1 MIIDTLNDILGKR
14 ADPETAIKIKKLI
27 TEEPEVRGAYDL
39 FINNY
44 GPDKNYASVHIEL
57 PDTMTVEEVDI
68 LTRRLQRKL
77 LNKMGV
83 ILTGV
88 GVYSYNTQ
96 NDEIGNIRNNIMEKV
111 KTLIIG
117 SGPAGY
123 TAAIY
128 AGRAGLNPVLYS
140 GMQPGGQLTITT
152 EVENFP
158 GYPNGV
164 DGTQMMMD
172 MKEQAARF
180 GADLRDGSISK
191 VDFSSRPYHLT
202 DERGNEIEADTVI
215 IATGASAK
223 YLGLADEEKYRGQ
236 GVSACATCDGFF
248 YRKRTVAV
256 VGGGDTACEEA
267 MYLSGLA
274 KKVYMIVRKPYL
286 RASEIM
292 QKRVKEKENIE
303 ILFETNTLGLF
314 GENGVEGAHLVR
326 HMGEANEEKFDIAI
340 DGFFLAIGHKPNTDL
355 FKDFIDL
362 DEQGFIKVVPG
373 TASTNL
379 PGIFAAG
386 DVADPVYRQGIVAAG
401 SGAKAAIEADRYL
414 QQL

>member
-1 MIIDTLNDILGKR
+1 
-14 ADPETAIKIKKLI
+14 
-27 TEEPEVRGAYDL
+27 
-39 FINNY
+39 
-44 GPDKNYASVHIEL
+44 
-57 PDTMTVEEVDI
+57 
-68 LTRRLQRKL
+68 
-77 LNKMGV
+77 
-83 ILTGV
+83 
-88 GVYSYNTQ
+88 
-96 NDEIGNIRNNIMEKV
+96 MEQV

-128 AGRAGLNPVLYS
+128 AGRADLKPVLYS
-140 GMQPGGQLTITT
+140 GIQPGGQLTTT
-152 EVENFP
+152 TIVENFP

-164 DGTQMMMD
+164 DGNQMMMD
-172 MKEQAARF
+172 LKEQASRF
-180 GADLRDGSISK
+180 GADIRDGSISK
-191 VDFSSRPYHLT
+191 VDFSERPYHIV
-202 DERGNEIEADTVI
+202 DERGNEILADTVI

-267 MYLSGLA
+267 MYLAGLA

-286 RASEIM
+286 RAAEIM
-292 QKRVKEKENIE
+292 QQRVKEKENIE

-314 GENGVEGAHLVR
+314 GENGVEGAHLVKR
-326 HMGEANEEKFDIAI
+326 KGESDEEEFDIAI
-340 DGFFLAIGHKPNTDL
+340 DGFFLAIGHKPNTEL
-355 FKDFIDL
+355 FKDYIDL
-362 DEQGFIKVVPG
+362 DEQGFVKVIPG
-373 TASTNL
+373 TASTNV
-379 PGIFAAG
+379 PGVFAAG

>member
-1 MIIDTLNDILGKR
+1 
-14 ADPETAIKIKKLI
+14 
-27 TEEPEVRGAYDL
+27 
-39 FINNY
+39 
-44 GPDKNYASVHIEL
+44 
-57 PDTMTVEEVDI
+57 
-68 LTRRLQRKL
+68 
-77 LNKMGV
+77 
-83 ILTGV
+83 
-88 GVYSYNTQ
+88 
-96 NDEIGNIRNNIMEKV
+96 MEQV

-128 AGRAGLNPVLYS
+128 AGRADLKPVLYS
-140 GMQPGGQLTITT
+140 GIQPGGQLTTT
-152 EVENFP
+152 TIVENFP

-164 DGTQMMMD
+164 DGNQMMMD
-172 MKEQAARF
+172 LKEQASRF
-180 GADLRDGSISK
+180 GADIRDGSISK
-191 VDFSSRPYHLT
+191 VDFSKRPYHIV
-202 DERGNEIEADTVI
+202 DERGNEILADTVI

-267 MYLSGLA
+267 MYLAGLA

-292 QKRVKEKENIE
+292 QQRVKEKENIE

-314 GENGVEGAHLVR
+314 GENGVEGAHLVKR
-326 HMGEANEEKFDIAI
+326 KGESDEEEFDIAI
-340 DGFFLAIGHKPNTDL
+340 DGFFLAIGHKPNTEL
-355 FKDFIDL
+355 FKDYIDL
-362 DEQGFIKVVPG
+362 DEQGFVKVIPG
-373 TASTNL
+373 TASTNV
-379 PGIFAAG
+379 PGVFAAG